1 LPRTHNKDFFY
12 KYTTA
17 NTAKTIL
24 RTCSLRWSSPLLFN
38 DPFDHQAR
46 YLLPFSQDDFILK
59 CESAIERIIFGD
71 EVSLEFPTT
80 LGSLLSLMRSGRD
93 KLPKDEVMAQ
103 LRDGIKKTAAGL
115 QKFEDKVNQYLL
127 EQLEKT
133 RVLCVSEHNDNVIMW
148 SHYADE
154 HKGIVMRL
162 RCIEELDNN
171 LLIARKM
178 KYQKKYPAI
187 ADLDDFIK
195 LSTGEKNIN
204 YYEKLMDI
212 AYIKHE
218 VWAYEDEWRV
228 VTEIDTEENK
238 NLYNDYQEYPRVFDA
253 LYFGCRISESD
264 KGEIIDML
272 SGDLVHVEI
281 FQAKKKAQEF
291 GLQFERIR

>member
-1 LPRTHNKDFFY
+1 M
-12 KYTTA
+12 
-17 NTAKTIL
+17 
-24 RTCSLRWSSPLLFN
+24 FN

-59 CESAIERIIFGD
+59 CESTFERIIYGD
-71 EVSLEFPTT
+71 EVSFEFPTT
-80 LGSLLSLMRSGRD
+80 LGSLLSLMHSLRD
-93 KLPKDEVMAQ
+93 KFPKDELIAK
-103 LRDGIKKTAAGL
+103 LRDGIKKTAFKL
-115 QKFEDKVNQYLL
+115 QKFEDNVNQLL
-127 EQLEKT
+127 LKQLKKT

-154 HKGIVMRL
+154 HKGIVIRL

-187 ADLDDFIK
+187 ANLDDFIK
-195 LSTGEKNIN
+195 LSIGEKNIN

-228 VTEIDTEENK
+228 VKEIDTEENK
-238 NLYNDYQEYPRVFDA
+238 NLYNDYQEYPQVFDA

-264 KGEIIDML
+264 KDEIIDIL
-272 SGDLVHVEI
+272 NGDFRHVEI
-281 FQAKKKAQEF
+281 FQSKKKAQEF